1 MNELELMG
9 LKDVKKYTT
18 LSCATIYR
26 LIDSGDFPKGQ
37 KITRNRRVWLKPD
50 VVEAVEKMLKKYQ
63 E

>member
-9 LKDVKKYTT
+9 LKDIKKYTT
-18 LSCATIYR
+18 LSYATIYR

-37 KITRNRRVWLKPD
+37 KITRNRRVWQKPD
-50 VVEAVEKMLKKYQ
+50 VMKAVEKMLEKHR